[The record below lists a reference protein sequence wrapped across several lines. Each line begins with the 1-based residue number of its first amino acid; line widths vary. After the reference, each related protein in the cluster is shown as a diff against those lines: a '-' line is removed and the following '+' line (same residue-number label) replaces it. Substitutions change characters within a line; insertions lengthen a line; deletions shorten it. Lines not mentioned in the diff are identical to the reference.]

1 MERRLKVGIH
11 DNGDGYYEFMSPTIM
26 TSSSAPSPAKRLF
39 FIALLPPVEIQ
50 EAVKAIQQDITAR
63 FGSRAAQKSPPH
75 ITVQPPFY
83 WNTESLSALEDCL
96 QGFARGRSSVPIQL
110 SGFGAFAPRVIY
122 VNVVKT
128 PELMQLKQDFD
139 RQVVADLGEKL
150 VVDQRP
156 YVPHMTVA
164 FRDLT
169 RQNFRAAWPEFQAKP
184 FEFSFMAD
192 QQTLLVH
199 NGQRWTVHTDFPFSD
214 VIC

>member
-1 MERRLKVGIH
+1 M
-11 DNGDGYYEFMSPTIM
+11 M
-26 TSSSAPSPAKRLF
+26 TASSVPSKRLF

-50 EAVKAIQQDITAR
+50 EAVRAIQQDIADR

-83 WNTESLSALEDCL
+83 WNTESLSELEDCL
-96 QGFARGRSSVPIQL
+96 QDFVRGRKSVPIQL

-139 RQVVADLGEKL
+139 RQVVVGLEEKL
-150 VVDQRP
+150 IVDQRP
-156 YVPHMTVA
+156 YAPHMTVA

-169 RQNFRAAWPEFQAKP
+169 RQSFRAAWPEFQAKP
-184 FEFSFMAD
+184 FEFSFIAH

-199 NGQRWTVHTDFPFSD
+199 NGQRWTVHREFPFSD
-214 VIC
+214 AIC